1 MNSEHLVDSY
11 IQGYFVHKIR
21 LGALDWF
28 NIETG
33 LLENEFLGSSV
44 QLI

>member
-1 MNSEHLVDSY
+1 MNSEHLANSW

-21 LGALDWF
+21 LGALDWS

-33 LLENEFLGSSV
+33 LLESEFLDSSV
-44 QLI
+44 QLT